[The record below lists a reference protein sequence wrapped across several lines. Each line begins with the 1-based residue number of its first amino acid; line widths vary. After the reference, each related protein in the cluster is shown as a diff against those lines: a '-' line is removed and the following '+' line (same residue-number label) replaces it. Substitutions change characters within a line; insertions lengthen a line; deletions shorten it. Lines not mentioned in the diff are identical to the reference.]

1 VRIVAALG
9 GNALLRRGESADVAV
24 QLRHLGEVVP
34 GLAEMAV
41 AHEVVLTHGNGP
53 QVGQLAL
60 ESAADPALQRPYPLD
75 TLVAETE
82 GMIGYW
88 LVRELGGA
96 MPGREVVALVTQV
109 VVAANDPAF
118 AAPTKF
124 IGPGYERG
132 RADELAAAFGWTV
145 RQYGAGWWRR
155 VVASPDPL
163 GIVELAVIRRLVDQG
178 VLVIAAGGG
187 GVPVIRTAA
196 GALRGVEAV
205 VDKDLAAARLAAGL
219 DADVLLLLTDVP
231 AVYAEFGTPR
241 ARPIRKATPESLR
254 GYAFPAGSMGP
265 KVAAACRF
273 VAAGHGRRA
282 VIGALEEVLALAD
295 GTAGTLVLPDP
306 PA

>member
-1 VRIVAALG
+1 VAALG

-24 QLRHLGEVVP
+24 QLRHLREAVP
-34 GLAEMAV
+34 GLAELAV

-88 LVRELGGA
+88 LVRELGGVL
-96 MPGREVVALVTQV
+96 PGREVVALVTQV
-109 VVAANDPAF
+109 VVAAEDPAF

-132 RADELAAAFGWTV
+132 RADELATALGWTV
-145 RQYGAGWWRR
+145 RRDGTGWRR

-163 GIVELAVIRRLVDQG
+163 GIVELPVIRRLVDQG

-187 GVPVIRTAA
+187 GVPVIRTPA
-196 GALRGVEAV
+196 GTLCGVEAV
-205 VDKDLAAARLAAGL
+205 VDKDLAAARLATGL
-219 DADVLLLLTDVP
+219 DADALLLLTDVP
-231 AVYAEFGTPR
+231 AVYADFGTPR
-241 ARPIRKATPESLR
+241 ARPIREATPESLR

-273 VAAGHGRRA
+273 VATGHGRRA
-282 VIGALEEVLALAD
+282 AIGALDEVLALAD
-295 GTAGTLVLPDP
+295 GTAGTRVRPDLES
-306 PA
+306 